1 MRHAITIILLHDS
14 HQKPCKQRGCP
25 VRTCAEH
32 AHAYARE
39 NTQTR
44 SRNGNPRPRFARARC
59 CCAGRVSDRSQPRRK
74 PLALASLGLGV
85 TKPPNRQTGCAIV
98 RAAGARVRA
107 RTLRPRSVRT
117 APAALAGSS
126 LCRSPIA
133 HYCGAGV
140 RPTRARSVPSA
151 ALRTLLRSG
160 FARFLAALPSRV
172 RVITGLKRSSRVWSR
187 SRGRGPPARFGFGL
201 SPPPARLSAGTRSSR
216 PAAACARYARANSG
230 APRPRADPCRPFFAS
245 CLGSVSHSNRI
256 RSRPNPLGRVRTRT
270 LTPEPRARR
279 IAHHSK
285 TFKAS
290 AGKPADA

>member
-1 MRHAITIILLHDS
+1 M
-14 HQKPCKQRGCP
+14 
-25 VRTCAEH
+25 RTCAER

-39 NTQTR
+39 YTPTR
-44 SRNGNPRPRFARARC
+44 YRNGNPRPRFARARC
-59 CCAGRVSDRSQPRRK
+59 CCAGQVSDRSQPRCK
-74 PLALASLGLGV
+74 PLALASLGLEV
-85 TKPPNRQTGCAIV
+85 TEPPNRQTGCAHV

-107 RTLRPRSVRT
+107 RILRPRSVRT

-126 LCRSPIA
+126 LCRHPIA

-140 RPTRARSVPSA
+140 RPTRARSAPSVA
-151 ALRTLLRSG
+151 IRALLRSG

-172 RVITGLKRSSRVWSR
+172 HVITDIKRSSRVWSR
-187 SRGRGPPARFGFGL
+187 LRGRGPPARFGFGL
-201 SPPPARLSAGTRSSR
+201 RPPPARLRR
-216 PAAACARYARANSG
+216 ARALRALAGAWPPYGRPNSG
-230 APRPRADPCRPFFAS
+230 APRPRAGSCRPFFAS

-285 TFKAS
+285 TFKVS